1 MHATWQRAFPH
12 PSFLL
17 CACNKCVMSTLHNR
31 CTGGAL
37 QALTDN
43 RLADTSKK
51 GNQKSCVK
59 ITRLFPFEL
68 AGSYHRGSWYSV
80 AVCSSEC
87 GVRERNDLFCQR
99 LGGWSWG
106 VIS

>member
-1 MHATWQRAFPH
+1 
-12 PSFLL
+12 
-17 CACNKCVMSTLHNR
+17 MSTLHNR

-51 GNQKSCVK
+51 GNKKSCVK

-68 AGSYHRGSWYSV
+68 AGSYHHGTALLSVLASAGSERGMACFVRDWV
-80 AVCSSEC
+80 GGL
-87 GVRERNDLFCQR
+87 GV
-99 LGGWSWG
+99 
-106 VIS
+106 